1 MPSVS
6 NLNLEKF
13 AGRSHDRLT
22 LDERAAL
29 VGYYMARQVYSPK
42 NLALQRIETVG
53 ESVGACV
60 ENLKRAGKNPLDY
73 EFTRFNPAY

>member
-6 NLNLEKF
+6 SLNLEKF
-13 AGRSHDRLT
+13 AGRSPDRLT
-22 LDERAAL
+22 LDEREAL

-53 ESVGACV
+53 ESVAACV

-73 EFTRFNPAY
+73 EFTRFNPPY